1 MRHAVSCVR
10 VIGDKTPHDF
20 ECCCLTNDNTP
31 IDMGQSWDS
40 DKPCLFVIAQVHRA
54 VSEGGNTRMEEYQET
69 HTVTTRAEAARA
81 LCAKIYEDASDMASF
96 FE

>member
-1 MRHAVSCVR
+1 MQTEALRPAR
-10 VIGDKTPHDF
+10 R
-20 ECCCLTNDNTP
+20 
-31 IDMGQSWDS
+31 
-40 DKPCLFVIAQVHRA
+40 LFVIAQVHRA